1 MDACLNCAQA
11 LLAAKNE
18 MPERAT
24 VLAMFLIF
32 MIFVVFLF
40 GFAFYY
46 FHSLRCLNVG
56 YNFAV
61 GTYFV

>member
-11 LLAAKNE
+11 LLAAKNK

-24 VLAMFLIF
+24 VLDMFLIF

-40 GFAFYY
+40 VPYDKFIVVNLVYE
-46 FHSLRCLNVG
+46 
-56 YNFAV
+56 
-61 GTYFV
+61 